1 MRKYF
6 FLFRYIVVHL
16 PWKSENM
23 QATMNKILYACAV
36 IATMTSCASSYNVQG
51 STSVTALDGSKLYLK
66 ALKSGEVRNIDSCD
80 VVHGEFH
87 FAGLLDTVR
96 IANLFMDDESIMPV
110 VLEEGEI
117 SVKID
122 PTGHK
127 VGGTPLNDS
136 LYKFIDKHDQLV
148 SQMNELGHRQNQM
161 ILEGIDEEEIAE
173 QLNAE
178 AARITAE
185 EYELVTKFI
194 EDNFDNVLGPGVFMM
209 IAGQYRYP
217 ILTPQ
222 IEYIMSKATQNFKND
237 PFVKEYYQAAQAN
250 ENRMNG
256 LDEVATQQPQ
266 QPDSLLK
273 KAPAAPL
280 TSVPQTEL
288 P

>member
-1 MRKYF
+1 
-6 FLFRYIVVHL
+6 
-16 PWKSENM
+16 M
-23 QATMNKILYACAV
+23 QVTMNKILYTCAV
-36 IATMTSCASSYNVQG
+36 MAVLTSCASSYNVQG
-51 STSVTALDGSKLYLK
+51 STSVTALDGNKLYLK

-96 IANLFMDDESIMPV
+96 LANLFMDDESIMPV

-122 PTGHK
+122 PTGHR
-127 VGGTPLNDS
+127 VAGTPLNDS
-136 LYKFIDKHDQLV
+136 LYKFIDKHDQLI
-148 SQMNELGHRQNQM
+148 SRMNELGHRQNQM
-161 ILEGIDEEEIAE
+161 ILEGIDEAEIAQ

-178 AARITAE
+178 AASITAE
-185 EYELVTKFI
+185 EDELVTKFI
-194 EDNFDNVLGPGVFMM
+194 EANFDNVLGPGVFMM

-222 IEYIMSKATQNFKND
+222 IEYIMSKATEHFKND
-237 PFVKEYYQAAQAN
+237 PFVKEYYQTAQQN
-250 ENRMNG
+250 EQRMTG
-256 LDEVATQQPQ
+256 LDEVAGQQPQ

-273 KAPAAPL
+273 PAPAPL
-280 TSVPQTEL
+280 NSMPQINVPQTEL